1 MSRSANS
8 ALELAA
14 ALHEIV
20 PDLPILV
27 ATASADDIRTD
38 ALVAAGVSEV
48 VHRPLISAE
57 IASALARHLTA
68 PAISGRELQP

>member
-1 MSRSANS
+1 M
-8 ALELAA
+8 LDLAA

-38 ALVAAGVSEV
+38 ALVTAGVTEV

-57 IASALARHLTA
+57 IASALGHYLR
-68 PAISGRELQP
+68 ISIVSEGELQS

>member
-1 MSRSANS
+1 M
-8 ALELAA
+8 LDLAA
-14 ALHEIV
+14 ALHEIA
-20 PDLPILV
+20 PDLPVLV

-38 ALVAAGVSEV
+38 ALVAAGISEV

-57 IASALARHLTA
+57 IASALARHLRV

>member
-1 MSRSANS
+1 M
-8 ALELAA
+8 LDLAA

-20 PDLPILV
+20 PGLPILL

-38 ALVAAGVSEV
+38 ALVTAGVSEV

-57 IASALARHLTA
+57 IASALARHLRV